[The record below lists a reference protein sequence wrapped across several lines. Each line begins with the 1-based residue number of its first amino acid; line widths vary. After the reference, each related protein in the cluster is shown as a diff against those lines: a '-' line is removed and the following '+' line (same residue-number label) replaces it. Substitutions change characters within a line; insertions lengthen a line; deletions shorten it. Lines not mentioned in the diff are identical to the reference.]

1 MDFVH
6 AARMTQLFLAIGNSQ
21 VLTLPREWLV
31 NAAEQNLGGGLTVHP
46 FVSVTI
52 AAGSPQNGG
61 PKVRRRPKL
70 LALFMLLAGCM
81 LLTDC
86 AAGRNLPPLPPLA
99 GHEYRLGPGDT
110 LRIITYGEDPLT
122 GEFRVGDQGSVAL
135 PLAGT
140 VRAAGST
147 PRELEDAIAS
157 ALKKADMLRKPSVS
171 VEVATY
177 RPIYVLGEVNKP
189 GQYPYQ
195 PGMTVVSAAA
205 VAGGFTY
212 RAVED
217 YASVVRVLGGDSVE
231 GKASRQALVQPG
243 DVITVFE
250 RKF

>member
-1 MDFVH
+1 M
-6 AARMTQLFLAIGNSQ
+6 ARRSRPLLSI
-21 VLTLPREWLV
+21 LV
-31 NAAEQNLGGGLTVHP
+31 
-46 FVSVTI
+46 
-52 AAGSPQNGG
+52 
-61 PKVRRRPKL
+61 
-70 LALFMLLAGCM
+70 LLAGCARGSHM
-81 LLTDC
+81 
-86 AAGRNLPPLPPLA
+86 PPLPALS

-110 LRIITYGEDPLT
+110 VRIITYGEDPLT
-122 GEFRVGDQGSVAL
+122 GEFRVNDQGAVSL

-140 VRAAGST
+140 IVAAGLT
-147 PRELEDAIAS
+147 PHELEKAVAA
-157 ALKKADMLRKPSVS
+157 ALTKGDMLRKPSVS
-171 VEVATY
+171 VEVAAY

-217 YASVVRVLGGDSVE
+217 YASVVRAVDGDSVE

>member
-1 MDFVH
+1 
-6 AARMTQLFLAIGNSQ
+6 LLASCAPGRD
-21 VLTLPREWLV
+21 LPR
-31 NAAEQNLGGGLTVHP
+31 
-46 FVSVTI
+46 
-52 AAGSPQNGG
+52 
-61 PKVRRRPKL
+61 
-70 LALFMLLAGCM
+70 
-81 LLTDC
+81 
-86 AAGRNLPPLPPLA
+86 LPPLT
-99 GHEYRLGPGDT
+99 GHEYRLGPGDMV
-110 LRIITYGEDPLT
+110 RIITYGEDPLT
-122 GEFRVGDQGSVAL
+122 GEFRVNDQGAIAL
-135 PLAGT
+135 PLAGSIK
-140 VRAAGST
+140 AAGLT
-147 PRELEDAIAS
+147 PHELEVAVAA
-157 ALKKADMLRKPSVS
+157 ALTKGDVLRKPSVS

-217 YASVVRVLGGDSVE
+217 YASVVRTVAGDQVE

>member
-1 MDFVH
+1 MRRFVPLL
-6 AARMTQLFLAIGNSQ
+6 TVLLASCAPGRD
-21 VLTLPREWLV
+21 LPR
-31 NAAEQNLGGGLTVHP
+31 
-46 FVSVTI
+46 
-52 AAGSPQNGG
+52 
-61 PKVRRRPKL
+61 
-70 LALFMLLAGCM
+70 
-81 LLTDC
+81 
-86 AAGRNLPPLPPLA
+86 LPPLT
-99 GHEYRLGPGDT
+99 GHEYRLGPGDMV
-110 LRIITYGEDPLT
+110 RIITYGEDPLT
-122 GEFRVGDQGSVAL
+122 GEFRVNDQGAIAL
-135 PLAGT
+135 PLAGSIK
-140 VRAAGST
+140 AAGLT
-147 PRELEDAIAS
+147 PHELEVAVAA
-157 ALKKADMLRKPSVS
+157 ALTKGDVLRKPSVS

-217 YASVVRVLGGDSVE
+217 YASVVRTVAGDQVE